1 MNSENYTETTPTIP
15 RTQVWPIALITIT
28 ISGFS
33 YSLGLTY
40 TVISLVLESRGYN
53 ESQIGLNGT
62 LSGLGIFV
70 SSMLVPKLAGWIGYR
85 KLVIASALGSAVLII
100 LLPVFDSFVFWCFA
114 RFGMGFLVTGI
125 FVGGEAWLNEM
136 SEDRYRGRVMGIYA
150 MVTAGGFAAGPF
162 TVGLVGID
170 SFLPFA
176 ICAGVLVICALSVTP
191 LSGSDVKPS
200 DHLTLTQSI
209 MNLPKVAALIPT
221 LTFAILTMAYFEAA
235 SHSLMPAYFSSLD
248 FDDTKIGLF
257 IGLLF
262 IGAIPAMPLVGWLGD
277 RFDSRDMLT
286 VMTVLSLGL
295 CLLFPAIDFR
305 SWAVYPFLTALGA
318 VIFGTYTL
326 ALTEMGNRFK
336 GAALIAAMSGA
347 SIAWGIGS
355 TVGPYTS
362 GWAMKQ
368 FGNNALPMSFAIIY
382 SVLLLIALYR
392 RKAPKKVIKS

>member
-1 MNSENYTETTPTIP
+1 MSNETYTPAEEIP
-15 RTQVWPIALITIT
+15 GPKVWPIALITVT

-40 TVISLVLESRGYN
+40 TVISLVLESRGFS
-53 ESQIGLNGT
+53 EAQIGLNGT

-70 SSMLVPKLAGWIGYR
+70 SSMLVPKLSGWFGYR
-85 KLVIASALGSAVLII
+85 ILVMASALGSAVLVIM
-100 LLPVFDSFVFWCFA
+100 LPMVDSFVFWCIA

-125 FVGGEAWLNEM
+125 FVGGESWLNEL

-170 SFLPFA
+170 SILPFA
-176 ICAGVLVICALSVTP
+176 ICAGVLAICAIAVAP
-191 LSGSDVKPS
+191 LASNDVKPS

-221 LTFAILTMAYFEAA
+221 LTFAILTMAYFESA
-235 SHSLMPAYFSSLD
+235 SHSLMPAYFSALGFED
-248 FDDTKIGLF
+248 ARIGFF

-277 RFDSRDMLT
+277 KFESRSMLT
-286 VMTVLSLGL
+286 VMTVLTLIL
-295 CLLFPAIDFR
+295 CLVFPTVDFG
-305 SWAVYPFLTALGA
+305 SWLVYPFLTALGA

-336 GAALIAAMSGA
+336 GATLIAAMSGA

-355 TVGPYTS
+355 TIGPYTS

-368 FGNNALPMSFAIIY
+368 FGNNALPMSFTIIY
-382 SVLLLIALYR
+382 AVLLTIALVR
-392 RKAPKKVIKS
+392 IKAQKKIIKS

>member
-1 MNSENYTETTPTIP
+1 MSNEAYPESTTIP
-15 RTQVWPIALITIT
+15 RAQVWPLALITIT

-100 LLPVFDSFVFWCFA
+100 LLPVFDSYVFWCIA

-125 FVGGEAWLNEM
+125 FVGGEAWLNEL

-170 SFLPFA
+170 SVLPFA
-176 ICAGVLVICALSVTP
+176 ICSGVLVICALSVWP
-191 LSGSDVKPS
+191 LSGKDVKPS
-200 DHLTLTQSI
+200 DHLTLSQSI
-209 MNLPKVAALIPT
+209 VNLPKVAALIPT

-235 SHSLMPAYFSSLD
+235 SHSLMPAYFRSLEFND
-248 FDDTKIGLF
+248 ARIGLF
-257 IGLLF
+257 IGLMF

-277 RFDSRDMLT
+277 RFDSRSMLT
-286 VMTVLSLGL
+286 VMTVLT
-295 CLLFPAIDFR
+295 LLFCLVFPVVNFD
-305 SWAVYPFLTALGA
+305 SWVVYPFLAGLGA
-318 VIFGTYTL
+318 VVFGTYTL

-336 GAALIAAMSGA
+336 GATLIAAMSGA

-355 TVGPYTS
+355 TIGPYTS

-368 FGNNALPMSFAIIY
+368 FGTEALPLSFAIIY
-382 SVLLLIALYR
+382 SVLLMIALIR
-392 RKAPKKVIKS
+392 RKAPKKIIRS

>member
-1 MNSENYTETTPTIP
+1 MSNETYTPAEKIP
-15 RTQVWPIALITIT
+15 GPKIWPIALITVT

-40 TVISLVLESRGYN
+40 TVISLVLESRGFS
-53 ESQIGLNGT
+53 EAQIGLNGT

-70 SSMLVPKLAGWIGYR
+70 SSMLVPKLSGWFGYR
-85 KLVIASALGSAVLII
+85 ILVMASALGSAVLVIM
-100 LLPVFDSFVFWCFA
+100 LPMVDSFVFWCIA

-125 FVGGEAWLNEM
+125 FVGGESWLNEL

-170 SFLPFA
+170 SILPFA
-176 ICAGVLVICALSVTP
+176 ICAGVLAICAIAVAP
-191 LSGSDVKPS
+191 LASNDVKPS

-221 LTFAILTMAYFEAA
+221 LTFAILTMAYFESA
-235 SHSLMPAYFSSLD
+235 SHSLMPAYFSALGFED
-248 FDDTKIGLF
+248 ARIGFF

-277 RFDSRDMLT
+277 KFESRSMLT
-286 VMTVLSLGL
+286 VMTVLTLIL
-295 CLLFPAIDFR
+295 CLVFPTVDFG
-305 SWAVYPFLTALGA
+305 SWLVYPFLTALGA

-336 GAALIAAMSGA
+336 GATLIAAMSGA

-355 TVGPYTS
+355 TIGPYTS

-368 FGNNALPMSFAIIY
+368 FGNNALPMSFTIIY
-382 SVLLLIALYR
+382 AVLLTIALVR
-392 RKAPKKVIKS
+392 IKAQKKIIKS